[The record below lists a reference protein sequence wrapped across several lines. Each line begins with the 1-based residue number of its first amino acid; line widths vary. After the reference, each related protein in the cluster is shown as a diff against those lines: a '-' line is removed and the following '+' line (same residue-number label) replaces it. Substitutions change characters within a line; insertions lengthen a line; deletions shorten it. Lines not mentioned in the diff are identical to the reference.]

1 MQTPLLTKAELDRVL
16 APTSPHSFK
25 HNVSLLCA
33 HTGVQA
39 SSEPLSS
46 IPDIQVFLT
55 KLSEVNAMIYT
66 LKRDLSTFKEQGLPI
81 ESMLLGAA
89 MILGAAAIEIRTL
102 AAAFGLPLEEVQE
115 ALIGTIL
122 TASTDGISP
131 GEAGTLS
138 MAAVNTVIYGVRKA
152 RHPYENIQDE

>member
-1 MQTPLLTKAELDRVL
+1 MQTPLLTKTELDRVL

-25 HNVSLLCA
+25 HNVALLCA
-33 HTGVQA
+33 HTGVKT
-39 SSEPLSS
+39 SNEPLSS
-46 IPDIQVFLT
+46 IPDVQVFLT
-55 KLSEVNAMIYT
+55 KLSEVNSMIYT
-66 LKRDLSTFKEQGLPI
+66 LKRDLSTFTEQGLPI

-89 MILGAAAIEIRTL
+89 MALGAAAIEIRTL

-122 TASTDGISP
+122 TASTDGIPP

-138 MAAVNTVIYGVRKA
+138 MAAVNTVIYGVKKA
-152 RHPYENIQDE
+152 RHPYENIQDA